1 MSTEKYLELERYFY
15 FGGFADETNSFR
27 PRKDGG
33 VYFKNKKE
41 VVKKLRRFINS
52 GKDKIHLLFD
62 FDRTITVGKNR
73 KGDDYTVWGA
83 LQELL
88 SPEAKK
94 EYFRFYKKYR
104 KLEIENK
111 LTNEDA
117 ATWAS
122 SILDL
127 YASNGLKLSDVKK
140 VSNKIKIRKYAR
152 GLFRICNKKGIP
164 TIIIS
169 GGIKNV
175 IELVCRRAKIRPTL
189 VLSSVL
195 DFSKNGHI
203 CGWERGSLV
212 HMLNKKERGHKE
224 IAGIKLARPNIML
237 IGDSLDDVIMADG
250 KDNVLRVAVNNP
262 RKDDKKDKMKE
273 LIKKFDL
280 VIKDESFLPV
290 IKILKLFK

>member
-1 MSTEKYLELERYFY
+1 MEKYLELERYFY
-15 FGGFADETNSFR
+15 LR
-27 PRKDGG
+27 
-33 VYFKNKKE
+33 NKKAAF
-41 VVKKLRRFINS
+41 KKLRCFINS
-52 GKDKIHLLFD
+52 GKDKIYLLFD

-73 KGDDYTVWGA
+73 KGDDSTVWGA

-88 SPEAKK
+88 SPGAKT
-94 EYFRFYKKYR
+94 EYRRFYKKYR

-111 LTNEDA
+111 LTNKDA

-127 YASNGLKLSDVKK
+127 YANNGLKLSDIKK
-140 VSNKIKIRKYAR
+140 VSEKIRIRDNA
-152 GLFRICNKKGIP
+152 GELFKACDRKGIP

-189 VLSSVL
+189 VISSVL
-195 DFSKNGHI
+195 NFSKNGHI
-203 CGWERGSLV
+203 CGWQKDSLV

-224 IAGIKLARPNIML
+224 ISAIKLTRPNIIL
-237 IGDSLDDVIMADG
+237 IGDSLDDIVMAEG
-250 KDNVLRVAVNNP
+250 KDNLLRIAVNNP
-262 RKDDKKDKMKE
+262 RKDDKESNFKE

-280 VIKDESFLPV
+280 VIKDQSFLPV
-290 IKILKLFK
+290 IKIINLFK

>member
-1 MSTEKYLELERYFY
+1 MLTEKYLELERYFY
-15 FGGFADETNSFR
+15 FRD
-27 PRKDGG
+27 
-33 VYFKNKKE
+33 KKE
-41 VVKKLRRFINS
+41 VLKKIRFFIDF

-88 SPEAKK
+88 SPEAKI
-94 EYFRFYKKYR
+94 EYSRFYKKYR

-111 LTNEDA
+111 LTNKDA

-127 YASNGLKLSDVKK
+127 YASNGLRFSDIKK
-140 VSNKIKIRKYAR
+140 VSEKIKIREHVR
-152 GLFRICNKKGIP
+152 ELFEACDKKEIP

-175 IELVCRRAKIRPTL
+175 IELVCRRVKIRPIL

-195 DFSKNGHI
+195 NFSKNGHI
-203 CGWERGSLV
+203 CGWEKDSLV

-224 IAGIKLARPNIML
+224 IFDIKLARPKVML
-237 IGDSLDDVIMADG
+237 IGDSLDDAIMVEG
-250 KDNVLRVAVNNP
+250 KDNVLRIAVNNP
-262 RKDDKKDKMKE
+262 RKDDKEGNFKE

-280 VIKDESFLPV
+280 VIKGQSFLPV
-290 IKILKLFK
+290 IKIINLFK